1 MSFQI
6 PKVEFEIDEIDS
18 LHLDVY
24 TIGYKDEGE
33 SLLLL
38 LCDGKKILHSAMTD
52 CYCIDGYNHA
62 DVILN
67 DLEVKNIDAF
77 VWTHPD
83 RDHSTGIEPFL
94 EKYDFNAEARIFI
107 PAGISGEIID
117 TDEAK
122 NALKYITNKYNR
134 NRRYDIKYVSLNTGE
149 FCQLMKFR
157 IKERKTSR
165 IVDYMFTFILPNA
178 DIVARRSNTDGN
190 VLLND
195 FSIFYIVTFNDQNYL
210 FCGDLS
216 KQNVQFIEKDWLE
229 NVVFVKIPHHGST
242 TLGNFQGKLIS
253 AGVNDVIS
261 TCTTFKPKQLPDDN
275 VLRSY
280 KGISKAIFCTGKN
293 EDFPKYNYGC
303 VLNQFNANMKDN
315 ASCCTGNAFEYMA
328 S

>member
-6 PKVEFEIDEIDS
+6 PKVKIEIDDIDS

-24 TIGYKDEGE
+24 TIGYKEEGE

-38 LCDGKKILHSAMTD
+38 LCDGKNILHCTMTD
-52 CYCIDGYNHA
+52 CYCIGDYNHA
-62 DVILN
+62 DAILN

-83 RDHSTGIEPFL
+83 SDHSTGIKSFL
-94 EKYDFNAEARIFI
+94 EIYDSNADARIFI
-107 PAGISGEIID
+107 PAGLSCDIID

-122 NALKYITNKYNR
+122 KALTFITNKYNR
-134 NRRYDIKYVSLNTGE
+134 NRQYDIDYISLNSGD
-149 FCQLMKFR
+149 FCQLMKYR
-157 IKERKTSR
+157 IKEKKTSR
-165 IVDYMFTFILPNA
+165 QVDYMFTFILPNTNL
-178 DIVARRSNTDGN
+178 VARRSNSEGKI
-190 VLLND
+190 LLND
-195 FSIFYIVTFNDQNYL
+195 YSIFYIVTFNDQNYL

-216 KQNVQFIEKDWLE
+216 KQNVQFINEDWLE
-229 NVVFVKIPHHGST
+229 DVVFVKIPHHGST

-261 TCTTFKPKQLPDDN
+261 TCTTFKSKQLPNDG
-275 VLRSY
+275 VLKSY
-280 KGISKAIFCTGKN
+280 KSFSKAVYCTGKN
-293 EDFPKYNYGC
+293 EDSPKYDYGC

-315 ASCCTGNAFEYMA
+315 ASSCSGNAFEYKV